1 MFVLISSLV
10 LSAAAQMFVLGV
22 LLCVSAAQKCKRWD
36 CSERGENV
44 VCMAGSDALP
54 AREHNPEPPE
64 HRGLRTRNGGRFFQ
78 SETFKLLASQL

>member
-1 MFVLISSLV
+1 MSVLFHSLV
-10 LSAAAQMFVLGV
+10 LRVVDQVFILRVLLCAAAAQTY
-22 LLCVSAAQKCKRWD
+22 KRWD
-36 CSERGENV
+36 YSEWGQNV

-54 AREHNPEPPE
+54 AREHKPEPSE